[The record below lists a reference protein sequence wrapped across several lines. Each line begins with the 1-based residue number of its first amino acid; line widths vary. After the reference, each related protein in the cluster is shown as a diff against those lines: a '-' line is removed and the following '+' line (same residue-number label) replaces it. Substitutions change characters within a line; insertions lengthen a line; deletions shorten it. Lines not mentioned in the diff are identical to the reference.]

1 MVGVI
6 ALGVVWSNVLA
17 FGDVTLAPRE
27 QLTELEQIGKR
38 FAGQGPALMTEYQ
51 PYAVRHF
58 LRNLGAEG
66 ASELRR
72 RVVPLRDG
80 STVPT
85 ATSPDIAALLPE
97 AVLEYRTLVLRRTP
111 VGSRPPTQY
120 RLAWQGRFYEV
131 WQRPHAIAVSAGSRS
146 ACAGALRLAG
156 ASVSVPRTGRY
167 ELWAAGSIRG
177 ELTAFVDDRPAG
189 RIRHQVNH
197 GPAYTSLGQVE
208 LTAGVHTV
216 SSRHRLSRLRPA
228 RAARRVPQGRSS

>member
-1 MVGVI
+1 VGVI

-51 PYAVRHF
+51 PYGVRHF
-58 LRNLGAEG
+58 LRNLDAEG

-131 WQRPHAIAVSAGSRS
+131 WQRPHAIAVSAGSDRRVPELCDS
-146 ACAGALRLAG
+146 PARASPSRAPGA
-156 ASVSVPRTGRY
+156 
-167 ELWAAGSIRG
+167 
-177 ELTAFVDDRPAG
+177 
-189 RIRHQVNH
+189 
-197 GPAYTSLGQVE
+197 TSCG
-208 LTAGVHTV
+208 
-216 SSRHRLSRLRPA
+216 RPA
-228 RAARRVPQGRSS
+228 RFAGS